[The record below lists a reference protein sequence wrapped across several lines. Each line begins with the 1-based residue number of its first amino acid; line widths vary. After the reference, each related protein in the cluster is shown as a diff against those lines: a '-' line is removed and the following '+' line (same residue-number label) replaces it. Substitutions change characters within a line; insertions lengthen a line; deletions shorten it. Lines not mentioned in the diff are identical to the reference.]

1 MTARG
6 AETRGRRMRVGPRRP
21 VRPDRV
27 LELPRTSSPSSY
39 PEYPLRRRRLL
50 VSGLSREDA
59 AQHPVLEGRR
69 GPPSPDGVTLPGT
82 SPSPP
87 SACVP
92 TSKMAATAAVSGVL
106 GRVGWRLLQLR
117 CLPGEVTTEA
127 GRGGERGRRSCASLG
142 LA

>member
-1 MTARG
+1 M
-6 AETRGRRMRVGPRRP
+6 
-21 VRPDRV
+21 
-27 LELPRTSSPSSY
+27 LELPRTSSPSFYS
-39 PEYPLRRRRLL
+39 EYPLRRRRLL

-69 GPPSPDGVTLPGT
+69 GPAPDGVTLPGT
-82 SPSPP
+82 SLP

-117 CLPGEVTTEA
+117 CMPGEVTTEA
-127 GRGGERGRRSCASLG
+127 GRGGQGGRRNGAGLG